1 MKKLLLL
8 PLAALLLTGCINDR
22 ASYNIDGH
30 NYALTIIRDQ
40 RYFWDQ
46 KLEMSVV
53 AARLP
58 DCQRRHKLPMTAP
71 AESKIELYQTGSAT
85 FILKLSGVMYLVET
99 TTCEGFQKLAEVP
112 PNGLGD
118 HLGDFYEVDG
128 KYRFVATPA
137 APTPVAPAAAVGA
150 APGVEPAAAVPAAP
164 TAPSAEPPS
173 SFGPASAPVAPA
185 KP

>member
-71 AESKIELYQTGSAT
+71 ADSKIELYQTGSAT

-99 TTCEGFQKLAEVP
+99 TTCEGFQTLAEVP

-137 APTPVAPAAAVGA
+137 APTPVAPAVPVGA
-150 APGVEPAAAVPAAP
+150 ATADPAAP
-164 TAPSAEPPS
+164 AAPSAEPPS

-185 KP
+185 RP